1 MDENNARVFNDVF
14 VNSLDTESGKEKVA
28 AESAAFIR
36 EKLREVSFAR
46 KILPPT
52 YVTKA
57 DLQVSINHDG
67 MVKIIELEPESK
79 AMLVNFRGL
88 PTTNYVEGK
97 RVELQFH
104 EIASE
109 IFQKAEQELL
119 AYRMP
124 ITQVI
129 ERNSVLDIQK
139 QEDVAFLKHV
149 DNAIAIESNTVTGTY
164 ASDTIPEGKIRELF
178 GKIEVNQLRAEYL
191 LMDQLMFNRLIIDNN
206 TNGTFGDGGMKGEI
220 AVAGYKHPT
229 LFGRK
234 IIVSNK
240 VDLLNNKIYAFTAP
254 EFMGE
259 FCVMNDTKFDIDKKR
274 NIVTWSAY
282 ESVGMIIANTKSV
295 ARLDL
300 S

>member
-1 MDENNARVFNDVF
+1 MDTHNARQFNDLF
-14 VNSLDTESGKEKVA
+14 VHNLDSPEGKEKVA
-28 AESAAFIR
+28 AESAAFVR

-46 KILPPT
+46 KILPPQ

-57 DLQVSINHDG
+57 DLQVSVNHDG
-67 MVKIIELEPESK
+67 LVKIIELEPESK
-79 AMLVNFRGL
+79 AMFINFRGE

-97 RVELQFH
+97 RVELKFH
-104 EIASE
+104 EISSE
-109 IFQKAEQELL
+109 LFQKAEQELL

-149 DNAIAIESNTVTGTY
+149 DAAITVEGNNVNASYNSEA
-164 ASDTIPEGKIRELF
+164 IPETEIRNLF
-178 GKIEVNQLRAEYL
+178 AKIEANQLRAEYL

-220 AVAGYKHPT
+220 AVNGYKYPT

-240 VDLLNNKIYAFTAP
+240 TDLLNNKIYAFTSP

-259 FCVMNDTKFDIDKKR
+259 FCIMNDTKFDIDKKR
-274 NIVTWSAY
+274 NIISWSAY

-295 ARLDL
+295 ASLTL